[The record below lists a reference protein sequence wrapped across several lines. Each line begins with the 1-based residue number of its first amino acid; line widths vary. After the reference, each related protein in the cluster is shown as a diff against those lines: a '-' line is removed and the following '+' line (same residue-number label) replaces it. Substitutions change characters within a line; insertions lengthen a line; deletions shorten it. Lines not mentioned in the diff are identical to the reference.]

1 MAQTIPLPVR
11 PTARRTRGAG
21 RNSRWSGVAA
31 RDAFRHIGPN
41 WYASV
46 MGTAIVANAG
56 AGLPGFQ
63 HGAPRA
69 AVTAVWALAAVWLAV
84 VLLARAA
91 HWRWHADQAR
101 RDLLDPTVAPF
112 YGCLSMAMTAVSAGT
127 MIVGRAWIGTGA
139 ALGLAWTLWLVGTLI
154 GLATTVV
161 VPYLMMTRH
170 DIREGSAAPVWLL
183 PIVAPM
189 VSAATGP
196 QLIPHVAAGQLRETM
211 FLGCYAMFGISLLAT
226 MIILPVVFSKLVHHK
241 AHSSPTTAP
250 TEEALRAAAQCAV
263 AAPGLFLVLGPLG
276 QSVTAV
282 NNLAD
287 VAHGAVSPQLADALK
302 PFAVI
307 YGVPVLG
314 FAMIWLLMALLVV
327 ADVVKRGL
335 PFAMTWWAFTFPVG
349 TCVTGATG
357 LWRHTGLAA
366 YAWLA
371 CALYVL
377 LVGAWAVTAARTAR
391 GAASGELLLGRA
403 EAHITAGR
411 LGITA
416 TQ

>member
-1 MAQTIPLPVR
+1 MANMLELPVIQAAPR
-11 PTARRTRGAG
+11 ADGAG
-21 RNSRWSGVAA
+21 PASRWSGVAP
-31 RDAFRHIGPN
+31 RDAFRRIGPN

-46 MGTAIVANAG
+46 MGTAIIANAG
-56 AGLPGFQ
+56 AGLPGFER
-63 HGAPRA
+63 GAPRA
-69 AVTAVWALAAVWLAV
+69 AVTAVWAAAALWLAV
-84 VLLARAA
+84 VLIARAA

-101 RDLLDPTVAPF
+101 RGLLDPAVAPF

-127 MIVGRAWIGTGA
+127 MIVGRDWIGTGA
-139 ALGLAWTLWLVGTLI
+139 ALGLAWTLWLVGTVI
-154 GLATTVV
+154 GLATTAV

-170 DIREGSAAPVWLL
+170 DIPKGSAAPAWLL

-211 FLGCYAMFGISLLAT
+211 LLGCYAMFGISLLAT
-226 MIILPVVFSKLVHHK
+226 MIILPVIFSKLVHHK
-241 AHSSPTTAP
+241 IGPAI
-250 TEEALRAAAQCAV
+250 

-287 VAHGAVSPQLADALK
+287 VAHGVVSPQLAAALK

-327 ADVVKRGL
+327 AEVVKKGL
-335 PFAMTWWAFTFPVG
+335 PFAMTWWAFTFPIG
-349 TCVTGATG
+349 TCVTGALG
-357 LWRHTGLAA
+357 LWHHTGLAA

-371 CALYVL
+371 IALYAL
-377 LVGAWAVTAARTAR
+377 LAAFWAVTATRTAR
-391 GAASGELLLGRA
+391 GAVTGELLVP
-403 EAHITAGR
+403 TA
-411 LGITA
+411 
-416 TQ
+416 

>member
-1 MAQTIPLPVR
+1 MANTIQLPVS
-11 PTARRTRGAG
+11 PPVSAS
-21 RNSRWSGVAA
+21 SRWSGVAA
-31 RDAFRHIGPN
+31 RDVFRHIGPN

-46 MGTAIVANAG
+46 MGTAIIANAG
-56 AGLPGFQ
+56 AGLPGFER
-63 HGAPRA
+63 GGPRV
-69 AVTAVWALAAVWLAV
+69 AVTVVWAAALLWLTV

-101 RDLLDPTVAPF
+101 RDLLDPAVAPF

-154 GLATTVV
+154 GLATTAV

-170 DIREGSAAPVWLL
+170 EIAEGSATPAWLL

-211 FLGCYAMFGISLLAT
+211 LLGCYAMFGISLLAT
-226 MIILPVVFSKLVHHK
+226 MIILPVVFSRLVHHK
-241 AHSSPTTAP
+241 PSWS
-250 TEEALRAAAQCAV
+250 V

-287 VAHGAVSPQLADALK
+287 AGQGVVSPQLAAALK
-302 PFAVI
+302 PFAVL

-314 FAMIWLLMALLVV
+314 FAMIWLVLALLVV
-327 ADVVKRGL
+327 LEARCDGL
-335 PFAMTWWAFTFPVG
+335 PFALTWWAFTFPIG

-357 LWRHTGLAA
+357 LWHHTGLAA

-371 CALYVL
+371 CGLYAL
-377 LVGAWAVTAARTAR
+377 LVAAWGVIAARTLR
-391 GAASGELLLGRA
+391 GAVSGELLLKRPEARITPGR
-403 EAHITAGR
+403 I
-411 LGITA
+411 GITA
-416 TQ
+416 IQ

>member
-1 MAQTIPLPVR
+1 MEVF
-11 PTARRTRGAG
+11 RR
-21 RNSRWSGVAA
+21 
-31 RDAFRHIGPN
+31 IGPN

-46 MGTAIVANAG
+46 MGTAIIANAG
-56 AGLPGFQ
+56 AGLPGFER
-63 HGAPRA
+63 GVPRT
-69 AVTAVWALAAVWLAV
+69 AVTAVWAVATFWLAV

-91 HWRWHADQAR
+91 HWHWHADQAR
-101 RDLLDPTVAPF
+101 RDLLDPAVAPF

-127 MIVGRAWIGTGA
+127 MIVGRDWIGTGA

-161 VPYLMMTRH
+161 VPYLMMTRY
-170 DIREGSAAPVWLL
+170 DLREGSAAPAWLL

-196 QLIPHVAAGQLRETM
+196 QLIPHVAAGQLRATM
-211 FLGCYAMFGISLLAT
+211 LLGCYAMFGISLLAT

-241 AHSSPTTAP
+241 IGP
-250 TEEALRAAAQCAV
+250 AV

-287 VAHGAVSPQLADALK
+287 AGQGVVGPQLAAALK
-302 PFAVI
+302 PFAVL

-314 FAMIWLLMALLVV
+314 FAMIWLLLAVLVV
-327 ADVVKRGL
+327 ADTRRRGL

-349 TCVTGATG
+349 TCVTGAVG
-357 LWRHTGLAA
+357 LWHHTGLAA
-366 YAWLA
+366 YVWLA

-391 GAASGELLLGRA
+391 CAVSGELLTGRA
-403 EAHITAGR
+403 EAHKTAGR

>member
-1 MAQTIPLPVR
+1 MDI
-11 PTARRTRGAG
+11 
-21 RNSRWSGVAA
+21 
-31 RDAFRHIGPN
+31 FRHIGPN

-46 MGTAIVANAG
+46 MGTAIIANAG
-56 AGLPGFQ
+56 AGLPGFER
-63 HGAPRA
+63 GAPRT
-69 AVTAVWALAAVWLAV
+69 AVTVVWAVAVLWLAV

-101 RDLLDPTVAPF
+101 RDLLDPAVAPF
-112 YGCLSMAMTAVSAGT
+112 YGCLSMALTAVSAGT

-154 GLATTVV
+154 GLATTIV

-170 DIREGSAAPVWLL
+170 EIAEGSASPAWLL

-196 QLIPHVAAGQLRETM
+196 QLIPHVAAGQARETM
-211 FLGCYAMFGISLLAT
+211 LLGCYAMFGVSLLAT

-241 AHSSPTTAP
+241 VGA
-250 TEEALRAAAQCAV
+250 AV

-287 VAHGAVSPQLADALK
+287 VGRGAVSPQLAAALK
-302 PFAVI
+302 PFAVL

-314 FAMIWLLMALLVV
+314 FAMIWLALAALIV
-327 ADVVKRGL
+327 AGVARRGL
-335 PFAMTWWAFTFPVG
+335 PFALTWWALTFPVG

-357 LWRHTGLAA
+357 LWHHTGLAA

-371 CALYVL
+371 CGLYAL
-377 LVGAWAVTAARTAR
+377 LVGFWAVTAVRTVR
-391 GAASGELLLGRA
+391 GTLRGELGIKRPEARITPGR
-403 EAHITAGR
+403 I
-411 LGITA
+411 GITA
-416 TQ
+416 IQ

>member
-1 MAQTIPLPVR
+1 MIQLPVTSTTPVS
-11 PTARRTRGAG
+11 PTAHRPRGAG
-21 RNSRWSGVAA
+21 PASRWSGVAA
-31 RDAFRHIGPN
+31 RDVFRRVGPN

-46 MGTAIVANAG
+46 MGTAIIANAG
-56 AGLPGFQ
+56 AGLPGFER
-63 HGAPRA
+63 GVPRA
-69 AVTAVWALAAVWLAV
+69 AATAVWALAALWLAV
-84 VLLARAA
+84 VLAARAA

-101 RDLLDPTVAPF
+101 RDILDPAVAPF
-112 YGCLSMAMTAVSAGT
+112 YGCLSMALTAVSAGT

-139 ALGLAWTLWLVGTLI
+139 ALGLAWTLWLAGTLV

-170 DIREGSAAPVWLL
+170 ELPEGSAAPAWLL
-183 PIVAPM
+183 AIVAPM

-196 QLIPHVAAGQLRETM
+196 QLIPHLAAGQARETM
-211 FLGCYAMFGISLLAT
+211 LLGCYAMFGISLLAT
-226 MIILPVVFSKLVHHK
+226 MIILPVVFAKLVHHK
-241 AHSSPTTAP
+241 VG
-250 TEEALRAAAQCAV
+250 AAI

-287 VAHGAVSPQLADALK
+287 VAHGAVSPQLAAALK

-327 ADVVKRGL
+327 ADVAKRGL

-377 LVGAWAVTAARTAR
+377 LVGAWAVTAVRTAR

>member
-1 MAQTIPLPVR
+1 MANTTQLT
-11 PTARRTRGAG
+11 
-21 RNSRWSGVAA
+21 
-31 RDAFRHIGPN
+31 FRHIGPN

-46 MGTAIVANAG
+46 MGTAIIANAG

-63 HGAPRA
+63 SGAPRF
-69 AVTAVWALAAVWLAV
+69 AVTLVWAAAAVWLAV

-101 RDLLDPTVAPF
+101 RDLLDPAVAPF
-112 YGCLSMAMTAVSAGT
+112 YGCLSMAMTAVAAGT
-127 MIVGRAWIGTGA
+127 MIVGKEWIGTTA
-139 ALGLAWTLWLVGTLI
+139 ALGPAWTLWLVGTLI
-154 GLATTVV
+154 GLATAAV
-161 VPYLMMTRH
+161 VPYLMVTRH
-170 DIREGSAAPVWLL
+170 DLPPGSAAPAWLL
-183 PIVAPM
+183 PIVPPM

-196 QLIPHVAAGQLRETM
+196 QLIPHAAAGQLRETM
-211 FLGCYAMFGISLLAT
+211 LLGCYAMFGISLLAT
-226 MIILPVVFSKLVHHK
+226 LLMLPLIFSKLVHHK
-241 AHSSPTTAP
+241 VG
-250 TEEALRAAAQCAV
+250 ALV
-263 AAPGLFLVLGPLG
+263 ATPGLFLVLGPLG

-287 VAHGAVSPQLADALK
+287 VAHGVVGPQLAAALK

-314 FAMIWLLMALLVV
+314 FALIWLVMALLVV
-327 ADVVKRGL
+327 AGAVREGM
-335 PFAMTWWAFTFPVG
+335 PFALTWWAFTFPVG

-357 LWRHTGLAA
+357 LWHHTGLAA

-371 CALYVL
+371 VALYL
-377 LVGAWAVTAARTAR
+377 LLAGSWAVTATLTAGSVR
-391 GAASGELLLGRA
+391 RLVRP
-403 EAHITAGR
+403 EAPIAAGR

>member
-1 MAQTIPLPVR
+1 
-11 PTARRTRGAG
+11 
-21 RNSRWSGVAA
+21 
-31 RDAFRHIGPN
+31 
-41 WYASV
+41 

-56 AGLPGFQ
+56 AGLPGFER
-63 HGAPRA
+63 GVPRV
-69 AVTAVWALAAVWLAV
+69 AVTAVWASATLWLAV

-101 RDLLDPTVAPF
+101 RDILDPAVAPF

-139 ALGLAWTLWLVGTLI
+139 ALGLAWTLWLAGTLI
-154 GLATTVV
+154 GLATTAV

-170 DIREGSAAPVWLL
+170 DIREGSASPAWLL

-196 QLIPHVAAGQLRETM
+196 QLIPHLAAGQARETM
-211 FLGCYAMFGISLLAT
+211 LLGCYAMFGVSLLAT
-226 MIILPVVFSKLVHHK
+226 MLILPAVFSKLVHHK
-241 AHSSPTTAP
+241 IGPAT
-250 TEEALRAAAQCAV
+250 

-287 VAHGAVSPQLADALK
+287 VARGAVSPDLAAALK

-314 FAMIWLLMALLVV
+314 FAMIWLAIALLVV
-327 ADVVKRGL
+327 ADVAKRGL

-357 LWRHTGLAA
+357 LWHHTGLAV

-371 CALYVL
+371 CALYAL
-377 LVGAWAVTAARTAR
+377 LVGAWAVTAVRTAR

-403 EAHITAGR
+403 EAPKTAGR